1 MESSFKRI
9 SHVVIFAALCAVF
22 AGCSAGKKAE
32 EAKPAAPAVPEQAV
46 IQYDG
51 GYITVSEIKTIL
63 SKMTPRERQNFQT
76 PDGMKTLVKQLA
88 DNAVLAQAAKNDGLT
103 ETDEVKAL
111 MKVINNVRLSQEYFE
126 EKIKP
131 KADNLVIPEEELRA
145 YYNANSAKYD
155 KSQVKARHILI
166 RESEEKAKE
175 IYNQAKANPKKFS
188 ELAEKHSE
196 DKGSSANG
204 GDLGFFGHG
213 RMVPEFEA
221 AAFSLPVGEISEPVK
236 TQFGWHIIIVDE
248 KTEDASQP
256 FEEVRASI
264 ENELKR
270 EKSQGVIDAAIE
282 ELKGSLNLTIDE
294 NLIPL
299 INQAEAPVAPVQNPA
314 ADAGTPPPPPPPPAQ

>member
-1 MESSFKRI
+1 MESGIKRI
-9 SHVVIFAALCAVF
+9 SHVVIFATLCVLF
-22 AGCSAGKKAE
+22 AGCSNAKKAE
-32 EAKPAAPAVPEQAV
+32 EAAPAAPAVPEQAI

-51 GYITVSEIKTIL
+51 GYLTVPEIKTIL

-76 PDGMKTLVKQLA
+76 PEGMKTLVKQLA
-88 DNAVLAQAAKNDGLT
+88 DNAILAQAAKNEGLT
-103 ETDEVKAL
+103 ETEEVKAL

-126 EKIKP
+126 AKIKP

-166 RESEEKAKE
+166 RESEEKAKD
-175 IYNQAKANPKKFS
+175 IYNQLKANPKKFS
-188 ELAEKHSE
+188 ELAEKFSE
-196 DKGSSANG
+196 DKGSAARG

-221 AAFSLPVGEISEPVK
+221 AAFSLPIGVISEPVK
-236 TQFGWHIIIVDE
+236 SQFGWHIIIVDE
-248 KTEDASQP
+248 KKEEAPQP
-256 FEEVRASI
+256 FEEARASI

-282 ELKGSLNLTIDE
+282 EVKGSLNLKIDE

-299 INQAEAPVAPVQNPA
+299 IAQAEAPMAPVQNPA
-314 ADAGTPPPPPPPPAQ
+314 AGAGTPPPPPPPPAQ